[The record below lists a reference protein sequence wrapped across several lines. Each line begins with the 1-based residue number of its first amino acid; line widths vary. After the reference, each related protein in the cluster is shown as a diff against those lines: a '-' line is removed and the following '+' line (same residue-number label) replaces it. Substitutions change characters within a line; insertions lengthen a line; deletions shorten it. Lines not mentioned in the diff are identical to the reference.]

1 MNRENNVRIAPRIAG
16 LLAVV
21 VSSAQGQPA
30 PARWAVDA
38 QPVLTIGQNEADT
51 NAILAV
57 VAGATRLPDGRI
69 LVGDRGSFNLR
80 LFAPNGKQER
90 VFGRKGPGPGEIEH
104 LKSMLR
110 CGDSIVTMD
119 IAGGRVSLFS
129 LDGKFVRAFRFGSP
143 QAASAPYASVCNDRG
158 TFAHHGWEDRSE
170 VRAGAYRP
178 DVPFWLSGA
187 DTAVGRLVGSF
198 PGSERFGFVSNDG
211 RGSAGPL
218 PLGKQ
223 PALALG
229 SDRLYIGA
237 ADRYE
242 VQAFDLT
249 GKPVATIR
257 SAHSPR
263 AITDEDIDYA
273 MELEIAETG
282 ERARAGIQR
291 RYGMM
296 TLPKTT
302 PAYAA
307 LRVDYAGNLWIQDYP
322 RPSASTVTWRV
333 FSRDGA
339 SVARVDLPTHLAVYE
354 IGADYVLGRYLD
366 PDESVPQV
374 RLYRLHRVA
383 R

>member
-1 MNRENNVRIAPRIAG
+1 VRIAPRIAG

-30 PARWAVDA
+30 PARWTVDA

-80 LFAPNGKQER
+80 LFAPNGRQER
-90 VFGRKGPGPGEIEH
+90 VFGRKGSGPGEIEH

-119 IAGGRVSLFS
+119 ISGQRVSVFS
-129 LDGKFVRAFRFGSP
+129 LDGRFVRAFRFGSP
-143 QAASAPYASVCNDRG
+143 QTARAPYASVCNDRG
-158 TFAHHGWEDRSE
+158 AFAHYGWEVMSQA
-170 VRAGAYRP
+170 RAGAYRP
-178 DVPFWLSGA
+178 DVPFWLSGS
-187 DTAVGRLVGSF
+187 DTAVSRVVGSF
-198 PGSERFGFVSNDG
+198 PGSERFGFASNG
-211 RGSAGPL
+211 RFSGGPL

-237 ADRYE
+237 AERYE
-242 VQAFDLT
+242 VQVFDLT
-249 GKPVATIR
+249 GKLVATIR
-257 SAHSPR
+257 SDYAPR
-263 AITDEDIDYA
+263 AITDEDIEYA
-273 MELEIAETG
+273 MELEIAENG

-291 RYGMM
+291 RYGMI
-296 TLPKTT
+296 TFPKTA

-307 LRVDYAGNLWIQDYP
+307 LRVDHAGNLWIQDYP
-322 RPSASTVTWRV
+322 RPSAPTVIWRV

-339 SVARVDLPTHLAVYE
+339 SVSRVDLPTYLGVYE

-374 RLYRLHRVA
+374 RLYRLRRAV